1 MPGIE
6 WEELVSVVVPVY
18 NCEKYIT
25 KCIESIL
32 NQSYKKLEIILVDD
46 GSTDDSGK
54 LCDQYAAKDSR
65 IRVSHGSNCG
75 AAAARKRGVKNASA
89 DYIAFIDSDDYVEC
103 DYIETLMTAIIKE
116 QADVVCSDYIN
127 EGWRGKTVQIMR
139 QEIFCHVE
147 EMLEAFFRGMECML
161 VMNGKIFRK
170 KLLTQ
175 LRFENLKYGEDSF
188 TLLDCFTKCKK
199 MVLIPYSGYHY
210 VMNPESVTNR
220 NDEYFRWQDWMRRV
234 EFLKK
239 ICSAP
244 NLEKRFS
251 KPANRMYAQYLFASL
266 CVNCKYAS
274 KEDFLG
280 FSRTYPGYYAK
291 IRARD
296 VGDARKAFVMWVF
309 SWNSMAA
316 REIVRLHEA
325 YKCAMKQKTVRE
337 GFRKWIRE

>member
-65 IRVSHGSNCG
+65 IRVFHGSNCG

-116 QADVVCSDYIN
+116 QADVVCCDSID
-127 EGWRGKTVQIMR
+127 EGCRKRELRIEKK
-139 QEIFCHVE
+139 EILLQTE
-147 EMLEAFFRGMECML
+147 EMLEDFFEGKEFAYIVC
-161 VMNGKIFRK
+161 GKIFK
-170 KLLTQ
+170 KRLLEGF
-175 LRFENLKYGEDSF
+175 RFENVAYGED
-188 TLLDCFTKCKK
+188 TLMMLECFIKCEK

-210 VMNPESVTNR
+210 VMNPESITNFR
-220 NDEYFRWQDWMRRV
+220 SELSRWQGWMHRV
-234 EFLKK
+234 EFLKE
-239 ICSAP
+239 ICDDSK
-244 NLEKRFS
+244 LKYRFS
-251 KPANRMYAQYLFASL
+251 KPANHMYAQYLFASL

-274 KEDFLG
+274 EEEFRC
-280 FSRTYPGYYAK
+280 FSRVYKDYYSK
-291 IRARD
+291 INARD
-296 VGDARKAFVMWVF
+296 VKNWGKALVLWIF
-309 SWNSMAA
+309 SWNSGLA
-316 REIVRLHEA
+316 RKIVQIHERT
-325 YKCAMKQKTVRE
+325 K
-337 GFRKWIRE
+337 